1 MNSPKI
7 NKIILF
13 ILFLV
18 PSIIAE
24 VKLPSILS
32 DNMVIQ
38 QDTEVNIWGWA
49 QPGEQIAVKG
59 DWQHVGKSTVADENG
74 DWAVEIASPAAG
86 GPYEISIKGNNIII
100 LEDVLVGEVWF
111 ASGQSNMDMPL
122 KRCEN
127 AESEIENATYP
138 DIRFFYVEHIYN
150 ELPQKNCNG
159 SWVKCTPK
167 SASDF
172 SAAAYYF
179 GRQLHQNLGIPVGL
193 ISSSKG
199 GSPAEAWMSTEA
211 LKSASLLSELIDM
224 WNDWE
229 EQCPDAEKS
238 YQIEYQQW
246 LRHKKEANKKGIT
259 VPSEPKKPTACDM
272 ISKPHR
278 RPGALYN
285 AMVAPLLQFKIKGVI
300 WYQGENNVD
309 RPNQYRRLF
318 PALIKSWSADWQES
332 NFPFYFVQIAPYRK
346 REKPQESLLME
357 AQMMALTIPNTGM
370 VVTTDIGN
378 IDDNHPK
385 NKLDV
390 GERLAV
396 WALSKTYEIKNIICS
411 GPLYRVM
418 KIENSSIR
426 ISFDYA
432 ETGLTS
438 RGKPLTQFE
447 IAGENQKFYPA
458 TAEIEGSTILV
469 NNHNVIKP
477 VAVRYGW
484 CITTIPN
491 LYNREG
497 LPASPFRSDNWD

>member
-1 MNSPKI
+1 
-7 NKIILF
+7 
-13 ILFLV
+13 
-18 PSIIAE
+18 
-24 VKLPSILS
+24 
-32 DNMVIQ
+32 MVIQ
-38 QDTEVNIWGWA
+38 QDTEVIIWGWA

-86 GPYEISIKGNNIII
+86 GPYEISIKGNNKII
-100 LEDVLVGEVWF
+100 LEDVLAGEVWV

-127 AESEIENATYP
+127 AESEIQNAAYP

-150 ELPQKNCNG
+150 ELPQKNCKG
-159 SWVKCTPK
+159 SWVKCTPQ

-172 SAAAYYF
+172 SAVAYYF
-179 GRQLHQNLGIPVGL
+179 GRQLHQNLGFPIGL

-211 LKSASLLSELIDM
+211 LKSASLLSELNDM

-246 LRHKKEANKKGIT
+246 LRHKKEAKKKGIT

-309 RPNQYRRLF
+309 RPKQYRRLF
-318 PALIKSWSADWQES
+318 PALIKSWRHDWQQE
-332 NFPFYFVQIAPYRK
+332 NLPFYYAQITPYQYK
-346 REKPQESLLME
+346 DDLKNASLLRE
-357 AQMMALTIPNTGM
+357 AQTLALSLPKTGM
-370 VVTTDIGN
+370 VVTADIGN
-378 IDDNHPK
+378 LDDSHPK
-385 NKLDV
+385 NKQDV
-390 GERLAV
+390 GERLAL
-396 WALSKTYEIKNIICS
+396 WAISKTYENDKFVYS
-411 GPLYRVM
+411 GPMFRSFQ
-418 KIENSSIR
+418 INNSKIR
-426 ISFDYA
+426 IYFDYA
-432 ETGLTS
+432 ESGLIKK
-438 RGKPLTQFE
+438 GKSLNHFE
-447 IAGENQKFYPA
+447 IAGVDQIFYSA
-458 TAEIEGSTILV
+458 NAEIEGSS
-469 NNHNVIKP
+469 VIVSSDSVANP
-477 VAVRYGW
+477 IAVRYGW
-484 CITTIPN
+484 HITTIPN
-491 LYNREG
+491 LFNTEG
-497 LPASPFRSDNWD
+497 LPAAPFRTDMWE